1 MTTPPLSPAAPD
13 WRELCEALLRG
24 LDENRHPE
32 VRYPGHLRLVMSSAR
47 AALATTPPAPPLEP
61 CGCPTPGACSCPTA
75 PIVPP
80 ELIRALELAEAALM
94 DIGETLPG
102 SGALRPRISRALLTW
117 REHATPPVPTREAA
131 PGAELSDEELL
142 QTYGKAKRDHC
153 YEGPSDDWP
162 KRAERA
168 AIICGLRAVWA
179 RAQAA
184 RPVPAPET
192 QLPPEQ
198 EFLLRLYQLLEQFD
212 AELLYNRSDDGVHAQ
227 IGEGKPLAGF
237 MYRAELRDQLV
248 KAGLLPAAGEVQP

>member
-13 WRELCEALLRG
+13 WRELCRELR
-24 LDENRHPE
+24 DAYFSCED
-32 VRYPGHLRLVMSSAR
+32 YPGNDPRSIALIAR
-47 AALATTPPAPPLEP
+47 ADAALATPPAPTREVPPL
-61 CGCPTPGACSCPTA
+61 PTA
-75 PIVPP
+75 EDMNDLADDMLGIVLGPG
-80 ELIRALELAEAALM
+80 EGARLISRALELWGNTGAAPVPRQGAE
-94 DIGETLPG
+94 I
-102 SGALRPRISRALLTW
+102 
-117 REHATPPVPTREAA
+117 TPPRELVRELTTQWFSEIWAVPALVRVA
-131 PGAELSDEELL
+131 
-142 QTYGKAKRDHC
+142 
-153 YEGPSDDWP
+153 SDDLFV
-162 KRAERA
+162 A
-168 AIICGLRAVWA
+168 AKGDAWA